1 MEDEILIVEELENRL
16 ATEAVQYKVKCDE
29 LWEQYKFDPT
39 YFDTFISNQLLN
51 EFVKSIYDRIR
62 PLNNQEINRYL
73 SLSLQQF
80 KTHTPQNRHKAFQ
93 LNYFNT
99 YWYPNYMEYK
109 GEQYMDQYASHVWK
123 HYTNHFNLFQE
134 ATQKIYDDFKTGL
147 MSNFENKQG
156 KTESILKDENFKQF
170 IKDLEYN
177 YPINNS
183 PANFYHQWKGNL
195 ISLKR
200 EVLSNLFQLEPD
212 ARKPFIN
219 RLKFELE
226 ELLQHCQTTEE
237 YLRLLYVK
245 YEITEEQLL
254 GNSYNDN
261 PLHIAINSEPPS
273 FNDTFKEGFNPDAEN
288 IQFSFYNYH
297 YGKIIRE
304 AIEFL
309 NQQAIEYGITQSVIS
324 QQPTPDNRKTKPILS
339 FNYLGFSNGQDNV
352 TALMNELKNKK
363 LIDNETL
370 LADFRKVFTESE
382 IKNKIIWTGNIS
394 ELVYFI
400 KHLHNDSGKIK
411 DTKQKQWLITR
422 NCFKMAD
429 GRDLAKVDLKRQKIP
444 ANAIDIEK
452 AIKIL

>member
-16 ATEAVQYKVKCDE
+16 AIEAVQYKVKCDE

-39 YFDTFISNQLLN
+39 YFDTFISGQLLN

-80 KTHTPQNRHKAFQ
+80 KTHTPPKRHKAFQ
-93 LNYFNT
+93 LKYFNT

-109 GEQYMDQYASHVWK
+109 SEQYMDQYASHVWK
-123 HYTNHFNLFQE
+123 HYANHFTLFQV
-134 ATQKIYDDFKTGL
+134 ATQKIYDDFKSGL
-147 MSNFENKQG
+147 MSDSENKQL
-156 KTESILKDENFKQF
+156 KAEKILKDEYFRQF
-170 IKDLEYN
+170 IRDLEYN

-183 PANFYHQWKGNL
+183 PVSFYHQWKSNL
-195 ISLKR
+195 FSLKK
-200 EVLSNLFQLEPD
+200 EVLSNLIQLEPD
-212 ARKPFIN
+212 TRKPFIN

-226 ELLQHCQTTEE
+226 ELLQHSQATDDQ
-237 YLRLLYVK
+237 LNLLYVK
-245 YEITEEQLL
+245 YKTDEEQLL
-254 GNSYNDN
+254 RNHSNAN
-261 PLHIAINSEPPS
+261 PLHIAITNEPPS
-273 FNDTFKEGFNPDAEN
+273 FNETFNDGFNPDTEN
-288 IQFSFYNYH
+288 IQFTFYNFH
-297 YGKIIRE
+297 YGRIIRE

-309 NQQAIEYGITQSVIS
+309 NQQAIEYGIVQSVIS
-324 QQPTPDNRKTKPILS
+324 QQQILVNPKSNPILS
-339 FNYLGFSNGQDNV
+339 FKYLDYSNGQDNI
-352 TALMNELKNKK
+352 TALMNDLKTKK
-363 LIDNETL
+363 LINNETL
-370 LADFRKVFTESE
+370 LADFRKVFTETE

-394 ELVYFI
+394 ELFYFI

-422 NCFKMAD
+422 NCFEMAD